1 MKKLRLGLCK
11 SFVKLSKGADALREC
26 GAFLELEEGSLEG
39 LVQRA
44 EARLLVEDFEGAV
57 ADYKA
62 AVQKNPQDHGLR
74 QALMN
79 AEQKLKISKRKD
91 YYKIL
96 GLSKVA
102 SAVDIKKAYKRLAI
116 QYHPGEVT
124 RPKQNRVKCPSF
136 SLVWFSAFG
145 VESIQLRLST
155 RVVLFF
161 VVVALEIRLITNPN
175 LV

>member
-1 MKKLRLGLCK
+1 
-11 SFVKLSKGADALREC
+11 VKLGKGQDALREC
-26 GAFLELEEGSLEG
+26 GAFLEMDGGSLEG

-57 ADYKA
+57 VDYKA

-91 YYKIL
+91 FYKIL

-116 QYHPGEVT
+116 QYHPGECDSAAHHPLSVSETVT
-124 RPKQNRVKCPSF
+124 HCN
-136 SLVWFSAFG
+136 
-145 VESIQLRLST
+145 LSNPI
-155 RVVLFF
+155 
-161 VVVALEIRLITNPN
+161 IRRN
-175 LV
+175 LSHPRILSDV

>member
-1 MKKLRLGLCK
+1 MKVG
-11 SFVKLSKGADALREC
+11 KGQDALREC
-26 GAFLELEEGSLEG
+26 GAFLEIDGGSLEG

-57 ADYKA
+57 VDYKA

-96 GLSKVA
+96 GLSEVA

-116 QYHPGEVT
+116 QYHPGE
-124 RPKQNRVKCPSF
+124 CYALLIII
-136 SLVWFSAFG
+136 LVSKKNADKILGWGRS
-145 VESIQLRLST
+145 Q
-155 RVVLFF
+155 
-161 VVVALEIRLITNPN
+161 
-175 LV
+175 